1 MKIALIPSADLS
13 YNSGSIIYAKNLY
26 KYLIDN
32 HHEVFMLG
40 SKMPNDLSD
49 TYIKNITISNNLL
62 EHPIIDDRNITNQEY
77 LDMFNSIVSFLL
89 KVDKECHGLDIIHAH
104 YASINS
110 YAALFASKLIN
121 VPVIVSSFG
130 RDINIGFNRD
140 CRIKK
145 MIISSFNEAQGIIA
159 ADKNIKDYIN
169 INIVKKE
176 SNIKVI
182 GMPLDITIFKAG
194 DKIVKNPKKIII
206 STINSCF
213 SEEKGIEKIINAFY
227 EINKKYP
234 DTVLY
239 IAGTDD
245 HPKKIHEKRIKKL
258 IENKKIQDK
267 VIFTGYLNRENVGSL
282 LKNTD
287 IYIDARENSNFSS
300 VLLEAISIGTPIIA
314 SRNMGSLKVII
325 HDYNGLLF
333 NQYSHKEL
341 LKCIDDLITHKNKR
355 KRLSENGKK
364 WLKKEGNKY
373 LPEYCFNE
381 VMKFYK
387 SVQEEYNYD

>member
-1 MKIALIPSADLS
+1 
-13 YNSGSIIYAKNLY
+13 
-26 KYLIDN
+26 
-32 HHEVFMLG
+32 
-40 SKMPNDLSD
+40 
-49 TYIKNITISNNLL
+49 
-62 EHPIIDDRNITNQEY
+62 
-77 LDMFNSIVSFLL
+77 
-89 KVDKECHGLDIIHAH
+89 
-104 YASINS
+104 
-110 YAALFASKLIN
+110 
-121 VPVIVSSFG
+121 
-130 RDINIGFNRD
+130 
-140 CRIKK
+140 

-282 LKNTD
+282 LKNT
-287 IYIDARENSNFSS
+287 E
-300 VLLEAISIGTPIIA
+300 
-314 SRNMGSLKVII
+314 
-325 HDYNGLLF
+325 
-333 NQYSHKEL
+333 
-341 LKCIDDLITHKNKR
+341 
-355 KRLSENGKK
+355 
-364 WLKKEGNKY
+364 Y
-373 LPEYCFNE
+373 LH
-381 VMKFYK
+381 
-387 SVQEEYNYD
+387 